1 MSRWHGRLCRRAG
14 EGGAGELPVER
25 RGQPG
30 LGGTQTVPEQEGGG
44 GETGVSREETL
55 LSFHGLWEDVRQVVP
70 PQSPPQ
76 GAHW

>member
-1 MSRWHGRLCRRAG
+1 MSGGRRRRRAG

-30 LGGTQTVPEQEGGG
+30 LGGTQTVPEEEGG

-55 LSFHGLWEDVRQVVP
+55 LPLHGLREDVRQVVP
-70 PQSPPQ
+70 PQSPPA
-76 GAHW
+76 GAHR